1 MSADMGLAVDAVRLA
16 MNLEQLRAR
25 TAARNIAMVN
35 VPGAPAMRVDVA
47 GALAAARGSRHDDN
61 LFAQNLEAL
70 ARQDLDV
77 YLRDIPTSTP
87 LALDS
92 EVAEMSAASGRYQA
106 LAEGVSRQFGLM
118 QLAIKGGR

>member
-25 TAARNIAMVN
+25 VAAQNIAMAN

-47 GALAAARGSRHDDN
+47 GALAAVRGSRGDDN

-70 ARQDLDV
+70 ARQDLDL
-77 YLRDIPTSTP
+77 YLHEIPTSTP
-87 LALDS
+87 LALDG
-92 EVAEMSAASGRYQA
+92 EVAQMSAASGRYQA

>member
-25 TAARNIAMVN
+25 VAAQNIAMAN

-47 GALAAARGSRHDDN
+47 GAMAALRGSRRDDN
-61 LFAQNLEAL
+61 LFAQNLDAL
-70 ARQDLDV
+70 ARQDLDL
-77 YLRDIPTSTP
+77 YLRDIPTSSP
-87 LALDS
+87 LALDG

>member
-25 TAARNIAMVN
+25 AAAQNIAMAN
-35 VPGAPAMRVDVA
+35 VPGAPAMRVDIT
-47 GALAAARGSRHDDN
+47 GALAALRGSRRDDN

-70 ARQDLDV
+70 ARQDLAS
-77 YLRDIPTSTP
+77 YLHDIPSSAP
-87 LALDS
+87 LALDA
-92 EVAEMSAASGRYQA
+92 EVAEMSAASGRFQA

>member
-35 VPGAPAMRVDVA
+35 VPGASAMRVDVA
-47 GALAAARGSRHDDN
+47 GAFAAARGSRHDDN

-87 LALDS
+87 LALDG

>member
-25 TAARNIAMVN
+25 AAAQNIAMVN
-35 VPGAPAMRVDVA
+35 VPGAPVMRVDVA
-47 GALAAARGSRHDDN
+47 GALAASRGSRHDDN

-77 YLRDIPTSTP
+77 YLQDIPASTP
-87 LALDS
+87 LALDA

>member
-25 TAARNIAMVN
+25 AAAQNIAMAN
-35 VPGAPAMRVDVA
+35 VPGASALRVDVG
-47 GALAAARGSRHDDN
+47 GALAAVRGSLHDDN
-61 LFAQNLEAL
+61 LFAQNLDAL
-70 ARQDLDV
+70 ARQDLAG
-77 YLRDIPTSTP
+77 YLRDIPSSAP
-87 LALDS
+87 VALDA

-106 LAEGVSRQFGLM
+106 LADGVSRQFGLM

>member
-25 TAARNIAMVN
+25 VAAHNIAMAN
-35 VPGAPAMRVDVA
+35 VPGATAMRVDVA
-47 GALAAARGSRHDDN
+47 GALAAARGSQHEGS
-61 LFAQNLEAL
+61 LFAQNLHAL

-77 YLRDIPTSTP
+77 YLHDSASPS
-87 LALDS
+87 ALTLDG
-92 EVAEMSAASGRYQA
+92 EVAKMSAASGRFQA